1 VSGNEGVERFLYNWW
16 VEMALL
22 TVKGLT
28 KYFGGLRAVHDLSFE
43 AQPGEILGLIGPN
56 GAGKTTAFNLIAGF
70 IRPTRGQILLDGENI
85 VGMKPYAVTRKGI
98 ARTFQIVKPFRK
110 LSVLE
115 NATLAAFLRFPS
127 RGEAESQARRVLKRM
142 GLGSKISALAADL
155 TLSEQKRL
163 EIARALAT
171 QPKLLL
177 LDEPMGGLN
186 ATEIEQASTLVCD
199 ICKEG
204 VTIIWVE
211 HVLKAI
217 MNCSNRVVVINQGEK
232 IADAPP
238 EQIVEN
244 PSVITAYLGTK
255 KR

>member
-1 VSGNEGVERFLYNWW
+1 
-16 VEMALL
+16 MALL

-28 KYFGGLRAVHDLSFE
+28 KFFGGLRAVHDLSFE
-43 AQPGEILGLIGPN
+43 VQPGEILGLIGPN

-70 IRPTRGQILLDGENI
+70 IHPTRGQVLLDGENI

-115 NATLAAFLRFPS
+115 NVTLAAFLRFPA
-127 RGEAESQARRVLKRM
+127 RRNAESEAQRVLERV
-142 GLGSKISALAADL
+142 GLGSKKLALAADL

-171 QPKLLL
+171 RPKLLL

-186 ATEIEQASTLVCD
+186 ATEMDQASTLVVD
-199 ICKEG
+199 ICKGG
-204 VTIIWVE
+204 VTITWVE

-217 MNCSNRVVVINQGEK
+217 MNSSHRVVVINQGEK
-232 IADAPP
+232 IADAAP
-238 EQIVEN
+238 EQVVEN
-244 PSVITAYLGTK
+244 PSVIAAYLGTK
-255 KR
+255 AK

>member
-1 VSGNEGVERFLYNWW
+1 
-16 VEMALL
+16 MALL

-43 AQPGEILGLIGPN
+43 VQPGEILGLIGPN

-70 IRPTRGQILLDGENI
+70 IHPTRGQILLDGESI
-85 VGMKPYAVTRKGI
+85 AGMKPYAVTRKGI
-98 ARTFQIVKPFRK
+98 ARTFQIVKPFKK
-110 LSVLE
+110 LTVLE

-127 RGEAESQARRVLKRM
+127 RGEAESQARRVLERM
-142 GLGSKISALAADL
+142 GLGSKISALAVDL

-238 EQIVEN
+238 GEIVES
-244 PSVITAYLGTK
+244 PQVIAAYLGTK

>member
-1 VSGNEGVERFLYNWW
+1 
-16 VEMALL
+16 MAMLKV
-22 TVKGLT
+22 TGLT
-28 KYFGGLRAVHDLSFE
+28 KFFGGLRAVHDLSFE
-43 AQPGEILGLIGPN
+43 IEKGEILGLIGPN

-70 IRPTRGQILLDGENI
+70 IRPSHGEVFLEGENI

-115 NATLAAFLRFPS
+115 NVTLAAFLRFPA
-127 RGEAESQARRVLKRM
+127 RREAESRARGVLEGV
-142 GLGSKISALAADL
+142 GLGGKASLLATDL

-186 ATEIEQASTLVCD
+186 ATEIEQASRLVVHL
-199 ICKEG
+199 CKGG

-217 MNCSNRVVVINQGEK
+217 MNACHRVVVINQGEK

-238 EQIVEN
+238 ERVVEN
-244 PSVITAYLGTK
+244 PDVIAAYLGAK
-255 KR
+255 AK

>member
-1 VSGNEGVERFLYNWW
+1 
-16 VEMALL
+16 MAMLKV
-22 TVKGLT
+22 TGLT
-28 KYFGGLRAVHDLSFE
+28 KFFGGLRAVHDLSFE
-43 AQPGEILGLIGPN
+43 IEKGEILGLIGPN

-70 IRPTRGQILLDGENI
+70 IRPSHGEVFLEGENI

-115 NATLAAFLRFPS
+115 NVTLAAFLRFPA
-127 RGEAESQARRVLKRM
+127 RREAESRARGVLEGV
-142 GLGSKISALAADL
+142 GLGGKASLLATDL

-186 ATEIEQASTLVCD
+186 ATEIEQASRLVVD
-199 ICKEG
+199 LCKGG

-217 MNCSNRVVVINQGEK
+217 MNACNRVVVINQGEK

-238 EQIVEN
+238 ERVVEN
-244 PSVITAYLGTK
+244 PDVIAAYLGAK
-255 KR
+255 AK

>member
-1 VSGNEGVERFLYNWW
+1 
-16 VEMALL
+16 MALL

-43 AQPGEILGLIGPN
+43 VQPGEILGLIGPN

-70 IRPTRGQILLDGENI
+70 IHPTRGQILLDGESI
-85 VGMKPYAVTRKGI
+85 AGMKPYAVTRKGI
-98 ARTFQIVKPFRK
+98 ARTFQIVKPFKK

-115 NATLAAFLRFPS
+115 NVTLAAFLRFPS
-127 RGEAESQARRVLKRM
+127 RGEAESQARQVLERM
-142 GLGSKISALAADL
+142 GLGSKIPALAVDL

-186 ATEIEQASTLVCD
+186 ATEIEQASILVRD
-199 ICKEG
+199 ICKRG

-217 MNCSNRVVVINQGEK
+217 MNSSNRVVVINQGEK

-238 EQIVEN
+238 EKIVEN
-244 PSVITAYLGTK
+244 PNVIAAYLGTK

>member
-1 VSGNEGVERFLYNWW
+1 MD
-16 VEMALL
+16 MALL
-22 TVKGLT
+22 AVKGLT
-28 KYFGGLRAVHDLSFE
+28 KYFGGLRAVHELTFE
-43 AQPGEILGLIGPN
+43 VQSGEILGLIGPN

-70 IRPTRGQILLDGENI
+70 IHPTRGEILLDGESI
-85 VGMKPYAVTRKGI
+85 AGMKPYAVTRKGI

-115 NATLAAFLRFPS
+115 NVTLAAFLRFPS
-127 RGEAESQARRVLKRM
+127 RGEAESQARQVLERM
-142 GLGSKISALAADL
+142 GLGSKNWALAVDL

-186 ATEIEQASTLVCD
+186 ATEIEQASLLVRD
-199 ICKEG
+199 ICKGG

-217 MNCSNRVVVINQGEK
+217 MNSSNRVVVINQGEK

-238 EQIVEN
+238 KQIVEN
-244 PSVITAYLGTK
+244 PDVIAAYLGTK

>member
-1 VSGNEGVERFLYNWW
+1 
-16 VEMALL
+16 MALL

-28 KYFGGLRAVHDLSFE
+28 KYFGGLGAVHDLSFE
-43 AQPGEILGLIGPN
+43 VQPGEILGLIGPN

-70 IRPTRGQILLDGENI
+70 IHPTRGEILLDGESI
-85 VGMKPYAVTRKGI
+85 AGMKPYAVTRKGI

-115 NATLAAFLRFPS
+115 NVTLAAFLRFPS
-127 RGEAESQARRVLKRM
+127 RGEAESQAREVLKRM
-142 GLGSKISALAADL
+142 GLGSKISALAVDL

-186 ATEIEQASTLVCD
+186 ATEIEQASLLVRD
-199 ICKEG
+199 ICKRG

-217 MNCSNRVVVINQGEK
+217 MSSSNRVVVINQGEK

-238 EQIVEN
+238 EQVVEN
-244 PSVITAYLGTK
+244 PDVIAAYLGTK
-255 KR
+255 RR

>member
-1 VSGNEGVERFLYNWW
+1 
-16 VEMALL
+16 MALL

-28 KYFGGLRAVHDLSFE
+28 KFFGGLRAVHDLSFDVQ
-43 AQPGEILGLIGPN
+43 AGEILGLIGPN

-70 IRPTRGQILLDGENI
+70 IHPTRGEILLDGESI
-85 VGMKPYAVTRKGI
+85 AGMKPYEVTRKGI
-98 ARTFQIVKPFRK
+98 ARTFQIVKPFKK

-115 NATLAAFLRFPS
+115 NVTLAAFLRFPS
-127 RGEAESQARRVLKRM
+127 RREAESEAQIILERM
-142 GLGSKISALAADL
+142 GLAAKIAALAVDL

-171 QPKLLL
+171 KPKLLL

-186 ATEIEQASTLVCD
+186 ATEIEQASVLMRN

-217 MNCSNRVVVINQGEK
+217 MNSSNRVIVINQGEK

-244 PSVITAYLGTK
+244 PDVIAAYLGTK
-255 KR
+255 GK

>member
-1 VSGNEGVERFLYNWW
+1 
-16 VEMALL
+16 MALL

-43 AQPGEILGLIGPN
+43 VQPGEILGLIGPN

-70 IRPTRGQILLDGENI
+70 IHPSAGQILLDGEGI
-85 VGMKPYAVTRKGI
+85 AGMKPYAVTRKGI
-98 ARTFQIVKPFRK
+98 ARTFQIVKPFKK
-110 LSVLE
+110 LTVLE
-115 NATLAAFLRFPS
+115 NVTLAAFLRFAS
-127 RGEAESQARRVLKRM
+127 RGEAESQARRVLERV
-142 GLGSKISALAADL
+142 GLGSKISALAVDL

-186 ATEIEQASTLVCD
+186 PTEIEQASALVQE
-199 ICKEG
+199 ICKGG

-217 MNCSNRVVVINQGEK
+217 MNSSNRVVVINQGEK

-238 EQIVEN
+238 GEVVKN
-244 PSVITAYLGTK
+244 PDVITAYLGTK
-255 KR
+255 GK

>member
-1 VSGNEGVERFLYNWW
+1 
-16 VEMALL
+16 MALL

-28 KYFGGLRAVHDLSFE
+28 KYFGGLRAVHGLSFE
-43 AQPGEILGLIGPN
+43 VQPGEILGLIGPN
-56 GAGKTTAFNLIAGF
+56 GAGKTTVFNLIAGF
-70 IRPTRGQILLDGENI
+70 IPPTKGEILLDGDSI
-85 VGMKPYAVTRKGI
+85 AGMKPYAVTRKGI

-115 NATLAAFLRFPS
+115 NVTLAAFLRFPQ
-127 RGEAESQARRVLKRM
+127 RKEAETKAHQILEKM
-142 GLGSKISALAADL
+142 GLGAKISALAIDL

-186 ATEIEQASTLVCD
+186 ATEIEQASKLVRE
-199 ICKEG
+199 ICEEG

-211 HVLKAI
+211 HVLRAI
-217 MNCSNRVVVINQGEK
+217 MNSSNRVIVINQGEK

-238 EQIVEN
+238 KQIVEN
-244 PSVITAYLGTK
+244 PDVIAAYLGSK

>member
-1 VSGNEGVERFLYNWW
+1 
-16 VEMALL
+16 MALL

-28 KYFGGLRAVHDLSFE
+28 KFFGGLKAVHDLSFE
-43 AQPGEILGLIGPN
+43 VQPGEILGLIGPN

-70 IRPTRGQILLDGENI
+70 IHPTKGQILLDGENI
-85 VGMKPYAVTRKGI
+85 VGMKPYAITRKGI

-115 NATLAAFLRFPS
+115 NVTLAAFLRFPS
-127 RGEAESQARRVLKRM
+127 RGEAEPEARKVLERM
-142 GLGSKISALAADL
+142 GLGSKISALAIDL

-186 ATEIEQASTLVCD
+186 ATEIEQASGLVRE
-199 ICKEG
+199 ICKGG

-217 MNCSNRVVVINQGEK
+217 MNSSNRVVVINQGEK

-244 PSVITAYLGTK
+244 PDVIAAYLGTK
-255 KR
+255 GR

>member
-1 VSGNEGVERFLYNWW
+1 MS
-16 VEMALL
+16 LL
-22 TVKGLT
+22 KLSGLT
-28 KYFGGLRAVHDLSFE
+28 KFFGGLQAVSELSFE
-43 AQPGEILGLIGPN
+43 VQAGEILGLIGPN

-70 IRPTRGQILLDGENI
+70 IPPSSGDILFNGENI
-85 VGMKPYAVTRKGI
+85 GGMKAYAVTRKGI
-98 ARTFQIVKPFRK
+98 ARTFQIVKPFKK

-115 NATLAAFLRFPS
+115 NVTLAAFLRFPA
-127 RGEAESQARRVLKRM
+127 RREAEAAAGQILEKM
-142 GLGSKISALAADL
+142 GLGSKLPALAVDL

-171 QPKLLL
+171 DPKLLL

-186 ATEIEQASTLVCD
+186 PTEIDQASKLVRD
-199 ICKEG
+199 ICRGG

-217 MNCSNRVVVINQGEK
+217 MNVSDRVVVINYGKK
-232 IADAPP
+232 IAEGVP
-238 EQIVEN
+238 EQVVEN
-244 PSVITAYLGTK
+244 PEVIAAYLGTK

>member
-1 VSGNEGVERFLYNWW
+1 
-16 VEMALL
+16 MALL
-22 TVKGLT
+22 EVEGLT
-28 KYFGGLRAVHDLSFE
+28 KTFGGLRAISDLSFVLE
-43 AQPGEILGLIGPN
+43 EGEILGLIGPN

-70 IRPTRGQILLDGENI
+70 IRPNSGKVLLLKKDL
-85 VGMKPYAVTRKGI
+85 VGMKPYAITRKGI

-115 NATLAAFLRFPS
+115 NVTLAAFLRFP
-127 RGEAESQARRVLKRM
+127 ARRQAEKEARKVLERVDLDRKVA
-142 GLGSKISALAADL
+142 SFASDL

-171 QPKLLL
+171 HPKVLL

-186 ATEIEQASTLVCD
+186 PIEVDHASELVRE
-199 ICKEG
+199 ICKGG

-217 MNCSNRVVVINQGEK
+217 MNSCHRVVVIHHGEK
-232 IADAPP
+232 IADMPP
-238 EQIVEN
+238 EQVVAN
-244 PSVITAYLGTK
+244 PVVIEAYLGK
-255 KR
+255 KAQVC